1 MHRGT
6 VLLVLALAAP
16 LVSAQI
22 YRSVMPDGSI
32 VYGDEPIPGARN
44 AREIDLPPPNIALP
58 EPVPKPGVAA
68 GAPAK
73 PGVTPL
79 DTAYEEVIR
88 ASAALDA
95 ARAALEADRD
105 PLPGETQLTA
115 IPGRTRHTDAYAARI
130 KGLEDAVVAAH
141 KRLDEAL
148 ERRNA
153 LR

>member
-44 AREIDLPPPNIALP
+44 AREIELPPPNMAFP
-58 EPVPKPGVAA
+58 EPVPRPGVAA

-73 PGVTPL
+73 PAVTPL
-79 DTAYEEVIR
+79 DAAYEEVFR
-88 ASAALDA
+88 ASAVLDA
-95 ARAALEADRD
+95 ARAALEVGRD
-105 PLPGETQLTA
+105 PVAGETQLTA
-115 IPGRTRHTDAYAARI
+115 IPGRARHTDAYAARI

-141 KRLDEAL
+141 KRLDAAL